1 MPSYDDEDRDG
12 DRSERKYSEHDASS
26 GKGDVTLRESTSRT
40 RSEKDD
46 EERRFLRWASFTKPK
61 LVLGFDLLSPAWVP
75 SMGNKTKGY
84 SIAFERVLG
93 FPVPN
98 SLLSDV
104 DQGGFEVS
112 VQLSLSLFHMN
123 SVSFFGSTWMGA
135 PVLLTKGS
143 KQLPREVDF
152 DCSEI
157 VYLMSRITDP
167 TCLGIVEVVMSKK
180 QISTGVVVA
189 QYGCGW
195 TMLNLF
201 ATQPA
206 PADIAEGHENVTVSV
221 SVCLLNRSSG
231 VSHITCFTHTTSKF
245 AVILHWL

>member
-1 MPSYDDEDRDG
+1 MPSYDDDDRDG
-12 DRSERKYSEHDASS
+12 DRTESKYSERGASG
-26 GKGDVTLRESTSRT
+26 GKGDMTLRETASRD
-40 RSEKDD
+40 RNDKED
-46 EERRFLRWASFTKPK
+46 EERRFLRWTSFTKPK

-135 PVLLTKGS
+135 PVLLTKGG

-152 DCSEI
+152 DCNEL

-167 TCLGIVEVVMSKK
+167 TCLGIVEVVMSKR
-180 QISTGVVVA
+180 QISTDVVVA

-195 TMLNLF
+195 TMLNIF
-201 ATQPA
+201 AVQPE
-206 PADIAEGHENVTVSV
+206 PADIAEGHENVVMSV
-221 SVCLLNRSSG
+221 SVL
-231 VSHITCFTHTTSKF
+231 VDWI
-245 AVILHWL
+245 

>member
-1 MPSYDDEDRDG
+1 MPSYDDENRDG
-12 DRSERKYSEHDASS
+12 DRTESKFSERGASG
-26 GKGDVTLRESTSRT
+26 GKGDMTLRESTSRK
-40 RSEKDD
+40 RNDKED
-46 EERRFLRWASFTKPK
+46 EERRFLRWTSFTKPK

-104 DQGGFEVS
+104 DQGGYEVS

-143 KQLPREVDF
+143 GKQLPREVDF
-152 DCSEI
+152 DCNEL

-167 TCLGIVEVVMSKK
+167 TCLGIVEVVMSKR
-180 QISTGVVVA
+180 QISSDVIVA

-195 TMLNLF
+195 TMLNIF
-201 ATQPA
+201 AVQPE

-221 SVCLLNRSSG
+221 SVL
-231 VSHITCFTHTTSKF
+231 VDWT
-245 AVILHWL
+245 